1 METFDLVVS
10 DVPDTNRQVRA
21 VGVGALKEE
30 GDEREEEYSN
40 PD

>member
-10 DVPDTNRQVRA
+10 DVPDADRQVRA
-21 VGVGALKEE
+21 VGVGALKKE
-30 GDEREEEYSN
+30 GDEGKEEYSN